1 MSTPPAL
8 KRNGKG
14 KVVRC
19 PNAPECEVAQAAA
32 DTLGVI
38 DARFTR
44 MEESQARLHTEAL
57 DFRRVVLESN
67 EESLKVLRRIAPREE
82 M

>member
-14 KVVRC
+14 KVVKC
-19 PNAPECEVAQAAA
+19 PNAPECETVQTAA
-32 DTLGVI
+32 DALGMI

-44 MEESQARLHTEAL
+44 MEDSVARLHTEAL
-57 DFRRVVLESN
+57 DFRKIVLESN
-67 EESLKVLRRIAPREE
+67 DEILKVLRRSAPREE

>member
-1 MSTPPAL
+1 MASPTPKP
-8 KRNGKG
+8 RNGKG

-44 MEESQARLHTEAL
+44 MEDSVARLHTEAL
-57 DFRRVVLESN
+57 DFRRVVLESH
-67 EESLKVLRRIAPREE
+67 EEILKVLRRIAPREE